1 MSDLLIAEGRYSIDP
16 DLLDMHPKIDR
27 GELITEPASPNGYKR
42 YKDTDTGISP
52 RALPGLEGYV
62 HVVATDEHDED
73 STLISDE
80 FTNPHKRPQDGGE
93 ARAQVRDRR

>member
-1 MSDLLIAEGRYSIDP
+1 M
-16 DLLDMHPKIDR
+16 
-27 GELITEPASPNGYKR
+27 ITEAASPNGYKR

-80 FTNPHKRPQDGGE
+80 FNNPHKRRKMVEE
-93 ARAQVRDRR
+93 AGAQVRDRRQGHRAAGTGRA